1 MIYDLTMVFGWG
13 KKKSQQK
20 VSDIPPEK
28 KQILLSDVP
37 AIIDEI
43 RTIRIKTII
52 AEAKTFRNKIDSSCK
67 TILGIADDLEHDT
80 LKVDDIDPIL
90 KSLVERG
97 KKEVISVIKRESTVQ
112 LPEINSYD
120 DVKIFN
126 TTTTRMLKKIGDA
139 LGRQSRVI
147 HIFAKKY
154 AGKLKSDLKVVTD
167 RNDEITTTITNHSEL
182 ETKTEQ
188 IFENINMIEQSK
200 KSIIDLG
207 EQQKLAKK
215 TMEELIATIKR
226 DERDIENIKN
236 SSEYVE
242 FLQTSK
248 NLDSL
253 SSEKNK
259 IRNEIELQF
268 TKISRP
274 LNKYVYVSSLDKP
287 QKKLLANLLENS
299 YDVLI
304 DSNKQ
309 DIVQILES
317 TKNGVQ
323 SGSVSVKDVDKSLSQ
338 IDETLSLLPV
348 FIEKISTFNRSRS
361 DIENKLS
368 TFDTEQLR
376 RKESMLNTHQN
387 DKSSLES
394 KIRSA
399 EKESIDAI
407 EFIPKSIRSLE
418 SILNQISAVQ
428 YTIKSE

>member
-37 AIIDEI
+37 GIVDEI
-43 RTIRIKTII
+43 RSIRTKTII

-188 IFENINMIEQSK
+188 IFENINTIEQSK

-287 QKKLLANLLENS
+287 QKKLLANLLENA

-338 IDETLSLLPV
+338 IDETLSLLSV

-399 EKESIDAI
+399 EKESINTI

>member
-97 KKEVISVIKRESTVQ
+97 KKEVISVIKRESTVK

-226 DERDIENIKN
+226 DERDIENIKT

-287 QKKLLANLLENS
+287 QKKLLANLLENA

>member
-1 MIYDLTMVFGWG
+1 
-13 KKKSQQK
+13 
-20 VSDIPPEK
+20 
-28 KQILLSDVP
+28 
-37 AIIDEI
+37 
-43 RTIRIKTII
+43 
-52 AEAKTFRNKIDSSCK
+52 
-67 TILGIADDLEHDT
+67 
-80 LKVDDIDPIL
+80 
-90 KSLVERG
+90 
-97 KKEVISVIKRESTVQ
+97 
-112 LPEINSYD
+112 
-120 DVKIFN
+120 
-126 TTTTRMLKKIGDA
+126 MLKKIGDA

-287 QKKLLANLLENS
+287 QKKLLVNLLENS

>member
-1 MIYDLTMVFGWG
+1 MY
-13 KKKSQQK
+13 Q
-20 VSDIPPEK
+20 
-28 KQILLSDVP
+28 
-37 AIIDEI
+37 AIVDEI
-43 RTIRIKTII
+43 RSIRTKTII

-97 KKEVISVIKRESTVQ
+97 KKEVISVIKRESTVK

-188 IFENINMIEQSK
+188 IFENINTIEQSK

-226 DERDIENIKN
+226 DERDIENIKT

-287 QKKLLANLLENS
+287 QKKLLVNLLENS

>member
-1 MIYDLTMVFGWG
+1 MVFGWG

-37 AIIDEI
+37 GIIDEI
-43 RTIRIKTII
+43 RSIRIKTII

-338 IDETLSLLPV
+338 IDETLSLLPA

>member
-1 MIYDLTMVFGWG
+1 MVFGWG

-37 AIIDEI
+37 GIVNEI
-43 RTIRIKTII
+43 RSIRTKTII

-80 LKVDDIDPIL
+80 LKVDDIDPLL

-126 TTTTRMLKKIGDA
+126 ITTTRLLKKIGDA

-182 ETKTEQ
+182 ETKIEQ

-215 TMEELIATIKR
+215 TMEELVVTIER
-226 DERDIENIKN
+226 DENNIENIKN

-242 FLQTSK
+242 FLQISK

-287 QKKLLANLLENS
+287 QKKLLANLIKNS

-317 TKNGVQ
+317 TKKGIQ

-338 IDETLSLLPV
+338 IDNTLSLLPT

-368 TFDTEQLR
+368 TFDTEQLQ
-376 RKESMLNTHQN
+376 RKESILNKHQD

-394 KIRSA
+394 KIRTT
-399 EKESIDAI
+399 EKESIDVI
-407 EFIPKSIRSLE
+407 DFIPKSVRSLE

>member
-1 MIYDLTMVFGWG
+1 MVFGWG

-37 AIIDEI
+37 GIVDEI
-43 RTIRIKTII
+43 RSIRTKTII

-97 KKEVISVIKRESTVQ
+97 KKEVISVIKRESTVK

-226 DERDIENIKN
+226 DERDIENIKT

-287 QKKLLANLLENS
+287 QKKLLANLLENA

-338 IDETLSLLPV
+338 IDETLSLLPA

-399 EKESIDAI
+399 EKESINAI